1 MTGAFNSANNS
12 TETQSHL
19 PPPVNTEVTPMD
31 HAIRDL
37 IKKLQP
43 YRLTKAEVVMILN
56 LGVGVGTAGT
66 GENEAV
72 EEEDLANG
80 ESIMEVDQPNGHGNG
95 EAGENEEG
103 EEEDQGALALFES
116 VVEERESRLTDEQ
129 VSEIL
134 AIIREVLTE
143 SYEA

>member
-1 MTGAFNSANNS
+1 
-12 TETQSHL
+12 
-19 PPPVNTEVTPMD
+19 MD

-66 GENEAV
+66 GENETV